1 VLFFLMHMAVRRF
14 LGALGGGRS
23 VAALELENAVLR
35 HQLRVL
41 RRTAKRPSLRRR
53 DRMLLAAVS
62 TLLAR
67 ERWSVFLVSPQTLLR
82 WHRELVARK
91 WTTAA
96 ACRAGRRSIPRF
108 VSWCCVWDA

>member
-1 VLFFLMHMAVRRF
+1 MRRWSWRMRCCVTSWWCWE
-14 LGALGGGRS
+14 GT
-23 VAALELENAVLR
+23 V
-35 HQLRVL
+35 
-41 RRTAKRPSLRRR
+41 KRPSLRRR

-91 WTTAA
+91 WTY
-96 ACRAGRRSIPRF
+96 P
-108 VSWCCVWDA
+108 